1 MPDMQGEGKR
11 KVYPKLDAY
20 RLLDTKVC
28 KRNREFRTRG
38 YVNIFNRYEIPVNPP
53 SCTP

>member
-20 RLLDTKVC
+20 ILLDTEDFVK
-28 KRNREFRTRG
+28 
-38 YVNIFNRYEIPVNPP
+38 
-53 SCTP
+53 